1 MVLLKIVVQRVS
13 QAQVKVE
20 QKSVGEIGAGLMLLV
35 CCEQGD
41 DQETIEKAAQKCLK
55 LRIFEDDQQKMN
67 LDITQIPGAAILAVS
82 QFTLAWN
89 VQKGHRPSFD
99 QAMAPA
105 QARVLF
111 RLFCERLRQNIHV
124 ETGQFGATMEVSLV
138 NQGPVTFH
146 LEF

>member
-1 MVLLKIVVQRVS
+1 MKIVVQRVS
-13 QAQVKVE
+13 SAQV
-20 QKSVGEIGAGLMLLV
+20 SVQGQIVGSIKTGLLLLV

-41 DQETIEKAAQKCLK
+41 DQSTIEKAAQKCLK
-55 LRIFEDDQQKMN
+55 LRIFEDEEGKMN
-67 LDITQIPGAAILAVS
+67 LDITQVPEAAILAVS

-89 VQKGHRPSFD
+89 GQKGHRPSFD

-105 QARVLF
+105 QARVSF
-111 RLFCERLRQNIHV
+111 RLFCDKLRESVQV
-124 ETGQFGATMEVSLV
+124 ETGQFGASMEVALV